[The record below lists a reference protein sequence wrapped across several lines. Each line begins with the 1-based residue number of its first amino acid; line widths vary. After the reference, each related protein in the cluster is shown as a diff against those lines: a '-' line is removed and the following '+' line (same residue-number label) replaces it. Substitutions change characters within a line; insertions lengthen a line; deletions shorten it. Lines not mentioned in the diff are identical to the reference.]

1 MPIRVF
7 SQQEKE
13 ELRIKMLDA
22 GFPLLKEYGMTHTS
36 ISKITGAAKIGVS
49 TFYNFWKTKEE
60 YMTEL
65 IGYHRKKMITLV
77 IDDDVMT
84 GKRKLS
90 REEAGKLF
98 RAIVDEDISIYPHMT
113 LEDEF
118 KLVTSSSAF
127 KPDIDKETAVTKD
140 IIAYFENARE
150 NPDFG
155 LIANLTKMLAISSQ
169 SRLYL
174 HASAYEKTLNVIIKQ
189 ILDQIFEDGE

>member
-7 SQQEKE
+7 SQREKE

-98 RAIVDEDISIYPHMT
+98 RAIVDEDISIYPLIT

-127 KPDIDKETAVTKD
+127 KSSCKYA
-140 IIAYFENARE
+140 
-150 NPDFG
+150 
-155 LIANLTKMLAISSQ
+155 LSSMIS
-169 SRLYL
+169 
-174 HASAYEKTLNVIIKQ
+174 IKS
-189 ILDQIFEDGE
+189 